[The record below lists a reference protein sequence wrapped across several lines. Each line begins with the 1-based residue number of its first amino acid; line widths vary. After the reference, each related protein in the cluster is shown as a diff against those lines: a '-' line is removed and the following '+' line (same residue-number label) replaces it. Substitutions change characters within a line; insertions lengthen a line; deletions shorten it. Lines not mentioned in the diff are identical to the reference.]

1 MGRAVET
8 RGCGGRLGEIVAAQR
23 LPGPS
28 TSLGGGADVL
38 LDRPQQED
46 EQRLREIARDQRSVH
61 LRSDEPSDGEA
72 FGSLM
77 RLFGRSLHA
86 LGSIE
91 LLNKRQ
97 GPRTKRVRQHKVRH
111 GTEFPAD
118 SEYR

>member
-8 RGCGGRLGEIVAAQR
+8 RGCGGRLGEIVASAR

-28 TSLGGGADVL
+28 TSLGGGADVFV
-38 LDRPQQED
+38 DRPQQED

-77 RLFGRSLHA
+77 RLFGRSLRETVWKFGMSPGSGP
-86 LGSIE
+86 LGPP
-91 LLNKRQ
+91 
-97 GPRTKRVRQHKVRH
+97 G
-111 GTEFPAD
+111 GC
-118 SEYR
+118 